1 MRFSSKT
8 FKRGLRLRKSRSK
21 RSKRF
26 AKTRRVRKIKR
37 YNQRGGENGTAYRD
51 YYGPDS
57 VASGGLPNTDIP
69 DGAVEANPLK
79 ELDAA

>member
-8 FKRGLRLRKSRSK
+8 FKRLRNSRSK

-26 AKTRRVRKIKR
+26 ARTRRVRKIKIK
-37 YNQRGGENGTAYRD
+37 QRGGENGTAYRG

-57 VASGGLPNTDIP
+57 VASGALPNTDIP
-69 DGAVEANPLK
+69 DGAVEANALIEP
-79 ELDAA
+79 DAA